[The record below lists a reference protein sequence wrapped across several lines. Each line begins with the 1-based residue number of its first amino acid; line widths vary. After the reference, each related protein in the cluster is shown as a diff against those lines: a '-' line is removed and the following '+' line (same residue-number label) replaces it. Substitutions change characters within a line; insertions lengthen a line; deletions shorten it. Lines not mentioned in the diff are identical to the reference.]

1 MKKHRKTAH
10 HRKMLIAVGALTV
23 VGVPSAAMA
32 CLDTQ
37 DTGPIRATAAQRD
50 TNPWQDNPFGSPTPQ
65 PPSEAPAQDGAPA
78 DPGAEPAAPAEPAA
92 QPVAEPPAAPAAE
105 PAPAASR
112 PAEPAQPVKPVKPV
126 KPTKP
131 AQPTKQATKP
141 AAPKDTGAPSGAQ
154 AEVLAL
160 VNKERAAV
168 GCPVLTLNA
177 KLTKAAQDHS
187 TDMAANSNMSHTG
200 SDGSD
205 PGRRIT
211 RAGYEWRTY
220 GENVAYGYSTP
231 EKVMEGWMNSPGHKR
246 NILDCSYKE
255 IGIGLAQPGHYW
267 TQDFGAA
274 R

>member
-1 MKKHRKTAH
+1 MKKHRKKTH
-10 HRKMLIAVGALTV
+10 HRKMVIAVGALAV
-23 VGVPSAAMA
+23 VGVPGAAMA
-32 CLDTQ
+32 CLDTR
-37 DTGPIRATAAQRD
+37 DTGPIRNTAAQQDSR
-50 TNPWQDNPFGSPTPQ
+50 PWQNAPFGTPAAQQ
-65 PPSEAPAQDGAPA
+65 PVEIPVPDSAPAGPDIAP
-78 DPGAEPAAPAEPAA
+78 EAPAEPAE
-92 QPVAEPPAAPAAE
+92 QPAAETTPPAPRPAAPTA
-105 PAPAASR
+105 PVKPAA
-112 PAEPAQPVKPVKPV
+112 PVKPV
-126 KPTKP
+126 KPT
-131 AQPTKQATKP
+131 QQATGP
-141 AAPKDTGAPSGAQ
+141 AAPPDTAAPSGAQ

-187 TDMAANSNMSHTG
+187 ADMAANSNMSHTG

-211 RAGYEWRTY
+211 RAGYQWRTY
-220 GENVAYGYSTP
+220 GENVAYGYSTAA
-231 EKVMEGWMNSPGHKR
+231 KVMEGWMNSPGHKR